1 MPSEKK
7 QIETID
13 VYWETNFFMSGIVW
27 TWGRMGG
34 EGGEGGTRAAALA
47 RGIIVSPQLQWP

>member
-7 QIETID
+7 RIETID
-13 VYWETNFFMSGIVW
+13 VYCDTNFFMSGIVW

-34 EGGEGGTRAAALA
+34 KGGEGGEGEEG
-47 RGIIVSPQLQWP
+47 G